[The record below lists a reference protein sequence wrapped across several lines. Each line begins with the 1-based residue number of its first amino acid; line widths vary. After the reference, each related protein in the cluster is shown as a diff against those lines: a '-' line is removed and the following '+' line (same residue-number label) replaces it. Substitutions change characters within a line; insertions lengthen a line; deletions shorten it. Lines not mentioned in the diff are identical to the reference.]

1 MKLHELI
8 DREEPKCLYCNSL
21 CDYRL
26 DGFGVGLVS
35 HDVDI
40 LTCQKCKEIFEVHTT
55 TNAAGE
61 ATIDG
66 MSFSCKDLVVVC
78 SYEYGYAIGGKE
90 YLYPMWSTNNSYQ
103 YLEPFPVDFSNK
115 KKLYKKLKTYLVFS

>member
-8 DREEPKCLYCNSL
+8 NREEPKCLYCKSS
-21 CDYRL
+21 CDYSL
-26 DGFGVGLVS
+26 DGFGVGLAS

-55 TNAAGE
+55 TQPSGE
-61 ATIDG
+61 SEVDG
-66 MSFSCKDLVVVC
+66 MSFTCKDIVVVC
-78 SYEYGYAIGGKE
+78 SYEYGFAIGGKE
-90 YLYPMWSTNNSYQ
+90 YLYPNWSANNTYQ